1 MKISFNFKKRVC
13 RLKISMKKEG
23 IEALVISKKERI
35 YYLTGYSAED
45 SFLLVTSKKI
55 YLFTDARYKETLRIN
70 KYTFE
75 AVFSK
80 KPLKGLAKLISGLNL
95 KRTGIE
101 QQHLSVN
108 QYLFLRKDLN
118 KVQLIPTGHIL
129 NSMMAI
135 KDESEIKAIR
145 QAIHITGK
153 AFNYFKRL
161 KKAGRTEKE
170 IAALLDFYI
179 LRHEADKGGYETMVI
194 SGART
199 ACAHAQSSGKKI
211 NSKSNLL
218 IDLGAKI
225 YGYNSDLT
233 RVYTLS
239 KMKPGFSKIL
249 SIVIKDQQESMQN
262 GSPGRKIS
270 EVDLAARNHF
280 KKFKL
285 EKYFIH
291 AAGHGVG
298 LNVHE
303 PPAVSLNN
311 TECLKAGMV
320 FTIEPGIYLPGRFG
334 IRVED
339 IVLVTKNGYEVLSND
354 IPNSI

>member
-1 MKISFNFKKRVC
+1 MKINFNFKERVR
-13 RLKISMKKEG
+13 RLKISMNKEG
-23 IEALVISKKERI
+23 IEALLINRKERI

-45 SFLLVTSKKI
+45 SFLLISPKKN
-55 YLFTDARYKETLRIN
+55 YLFTDARYKEILRIN

-75 AVFSK
+75 AIISK
-80 KPLKGLAKLISGLNL
+80 EPLKGLARLISGLNL

-101 QQHLSVN
+101 QRYLNVN
-108 QYLFLRKDLN
+108 QYIFLKKSLN
-118 KVQLIPTGHIL
+118 KVKLVPSARIL
-129 NSMMAI
+129 NSMMVI
-135 KDESEIKAIR
+135 KDEDEIKAIR
-145 QAIHITGK
+145 QAIHITAN
-153 AFNYFKRL
+153 AFNYSKRL

-179 LRHEADKGGYETMVI
+179 LTHGADRGGYETMVI
-194 SGART
+194 SGVRT
-199 ACAHAQSSGKKI
+199 ACAHAQSSDKKI
-211 NSKSNLL
+211 NSKANLL

-239 KMKPGFSKIL
+239 KMKTGFSKIL
-249 SIVIKDQQESMQN
+249 SIVIKAQQEAIQKVSH
-262 GSPGRKIS
+262 GRKIS
-270 EVDLAARNHF
+270 EVGLAARNYF

-291 AAGHGVG
+291 STGHGVG

-303 PPAVSLNN
+303 APAISLNN

-339 IVLVTKNGYEVLSND
+339 IVLVTKHGYEVLSND